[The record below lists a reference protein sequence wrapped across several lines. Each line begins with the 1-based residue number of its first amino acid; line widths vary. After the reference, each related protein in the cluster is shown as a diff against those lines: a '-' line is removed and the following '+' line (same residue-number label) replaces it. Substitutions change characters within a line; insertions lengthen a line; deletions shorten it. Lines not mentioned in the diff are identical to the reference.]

1 MVYIWCVYMYNEV
14 YIRRYKYGSKG
25 CYKGCII
32 KGIIICDAFT
42 HPKFMAGL
50 VMPCWRI
57 DSQRVL
63 QIMRSAHC
71 TIMMQ
76 MSPAVCACSGGR
88 GEERVV
94 EEEGK
99 RE

>member
-14 YIRRYKYGSKG
+14 YIRRYKYGSIKG
-25 CYKGCII
+25 VIKGVLII

-57 DSQRVL
+57 NNL
-63 QIMRSAHC
+63 L
-71 TIMMQ
+71 TL
-76 MSPAVCACSGGR
+76 
-88 GEERVV
+88 
-94 EEEGK
+94 
-99 RE
+99 